1 MGSIA
6 LDSIETPFGKVENVL
21 GGSASYGSAA
31 ASLFAPVDLV
41 GVVGR
46 DFPDEFLEQLGQ
58 RADTRGLQVV
68 DGSTFRWS
76 GRYDYELNTT
86 ETIDTQLNVFGEFHP
101 TLPTG
106 YENAPIVFLGNIHP
120 DLQLEVLEQCSD
132 AEIRLIDTFEL
143 WINTTRQ
150 ELIRTMKMVDV
161 VSINEAEARLFA
173 KMSSLRGAAREI
185 LDLGPKVV
193 LIKQGEYGAVMFG
206 NSSYHVAPAYPLDEV
221 KDPTGAGD
229 SFAGGFLGHLAR
241 TGDFSEK
248 NMHKAMVYGS
258 AVASHTVSGFSVAA
272 LQTLTMEQI
281 ERRYNELVEI
291 THFDS

>member
-258 AVASHTVSGFSVAA
+258 AVASHTVSEFSVAA